1 MQPITQGLCRWRA
14 HNSSRIILNLSSR
27 RTILRTY
34 LTGRPPWVWVTLT
47 GVASGSPIPHAAGE
61 PEIGQTGIGFG
72 DQAREVSSPTPP
84 PAPAVVGLR
93 PGSDRAKTRVRAV
106 RVCRSLDD
114 EGLSNIYG
122 SIALTGC
129 SCLN

>member
-1 MQPITQGLCRWRA
+1 M
-14 HNSSRIILNLSSR
+14 
-27 RTILRTY
+27 
-34 LTGRPPWVWVTLT
+34 TLT